1 VTHQDSNLIA
11 RESFPEFLRAYSSL
25 SLSLSF
31 CFSFRRSVKLLLTD
45 EVGRFR
51 ERRRVRDYRG
61 FGIRGWE
68 WRRRGEQQRGGGG
81 RQQQNRRDNRKSAA
95 GQLDFAG
102 QPAKFL
108 VFSRD
113 NPRNSSFLA
122 ILEALAFNGSLFY
135 FLRLP
140 ALFLFPTRRRIASF
154 VSGFI
159 ALPIWNGRPRGG
171 SEMFLIP
178 ILLPRNGKLLLM
190 RMRAR
195 SDRAI
200 FSVFINHEKYYRAF
214 L

>member
-1 VTHQDSNLIA
+1 MKLDGFANEEEFAIIEDS
-11 RESFPEFLRAYSSL
+11 ESGDGSGGGGVSS
-25 SLSLSF
+25 
-31 CFSFRRSVKLLLTD
+31 
-45 EVGRFR
+45 
-51 ERRRVRDYRG
+51 
-61 FGIRGWE
+61 
-68 WRRRGEQQRGGGG
+68 RGGGG
-81 RQQQNRRDNRKSAA
+81 GSSRIGAITENPRRDNSI
-95 GQLDFAG
+95 
-102 QPAKFL
+102 
-108 VFSRD
+108 SRD